1 MASSSLPPEIDP
13 DVIANAR
20 RKVMLA
26 AAIGFLLLSA
36 LVVLVLP
43 LRLPL
48 PVRLGV
54 VLVDL
59 IAAAII
65 GLLLRQNNNRR

>member
-1 MASSSLPPEIDP
+1 MASSLPPEIDP
-13 DVIANAR
+13 AVVGNTR

-54 VLVDL
+54 IFVDL
-59 IAAAII
+59 IAAAVI
-65 GLLLRQNNNRR
+65 GLLLRQSGKG

>member
-1 MASSSLPPEIDP
+1 MASSPLLPEVDP
-13 DVIANAR
+13 DVVANAR

-26 AAIGFLLLSA
+26 AAMGFLLLSA
-36 LVVLVLP
+36 VVVLVLP

-54 VLVDL
+54 IFIDL
-59 IAAAII
+59 IAAAVI
-65 GLLLRQNNNRR
+65 GLLLRQSGRR

>member
-1 MASSSLPPEIDP
+1 
-13 DVIANAR
+13 
-20 RKVMLA
+20 MLA

-54 VLVDL
+54 IFVDL
-59 IAAAII
+59 VAAAVI
-65 GLLLRQNNNRR
+65 GLLLRQSSKR

>member
-1 MASSSLPPEIDP
+1 MASSSRPPEVDP
-13 DVIANAR
+13 DVGAHAR

-26 AAIGFLLLSA
+26 VEIGFLLLSA

-54 VLVDL
+54 IFIDL
-59 IAAAII
+59 IAAAVI
-65 GLLLRQNNNRR
+65 GLLLRQSGRR